1 MVLQLKELFAGG
13 VPRVDFDYELD
24 LSGYEAADGSRPFSE
39 PVHVAGS
46 AVNRAGA
53 VSLEGRADFSWHA
66 RCDRCLTPI
75 DMAGSVPLA
84 GLLVAENPVD
94 EPESTQWRREGADEL
109 IPCLGDRLDLDE
121 LVRSLVVLSLPMKN
135 LCREDCKGL
144 CPVCGHNLNESDCG
158 CER

>member
-13 VPRVDFDYELD
+13 IPRIDFDYELD
-24 LSGYEAADGSRPFSE
+24 LSGYEAPDGTRPFPE

-53 VSLEGRADFSWHA
+53 VSLEGRADFRVHT

-75 DMAGSVPLA
+75 VRPGSVALA
-84 GLLVAENPVD
+84 GLLMPEIPAN
-94 EPESTQWRREGADEL
+94 EPESDEWRRQGADEL
-109 IPCLGDRLDLDE
+109 IPCPEQRLDMDD
-121 LVRSLVVLSLPMKN
+121 LVRSAAVLSLPMKN

-158 CER
+158 CAR